1 MTCPGI
7 RETRV
12 CHVRFRLVC
21 RWLNAK
27 TYSTIIVFPGH
38 RPLPIE
44 FAMFLILLN
53 YVRPLAEVDRF
64 VVAHREFLE
73 RNYAAGRFVIS
84 GRKEPRTGGV
94 ILANLA
100 SRAEAERVI
109 EEDPFKREGVAEYE
123 IIEFVASMAA
133 PTLANLKEA

>member
-1 MTCPGI
+1 
-7 RETRV
+7 
-12 CHVRFRLVC
+12 
-21 RWLNAK
+21 
-27 TYSTIIVFPGH
+27 
-38 RPLPIE
+38 
-44 FAMFLILLN
+44 MFLILLN
-53 YVRPLAEVDRF
+53 YVKPLAEVDRF

-109 EEDPFKREGVAEYE
+109 EEDPFKREGVAEYD
-123 IIEFVASMAA
+123 IILFVASMAA